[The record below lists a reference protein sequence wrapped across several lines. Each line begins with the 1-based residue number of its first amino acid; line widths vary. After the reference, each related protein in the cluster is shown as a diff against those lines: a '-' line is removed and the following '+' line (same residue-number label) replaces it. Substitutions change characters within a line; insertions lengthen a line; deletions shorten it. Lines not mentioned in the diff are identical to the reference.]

1 MNGTDIINTNQIQ
14 QFGEA
19 LLVIIAYVLI
29 GYIMQRVGYLIP
41 DWYSKSEM
49 KRTSQS
55 SSNLYHGNYQQFIQ
69 VFKEQ
74 YRQLLIFMPIKYVG
88 NFLYYI
94 VLPLQYFQLLSTS
107 LTAYHSIENK
117 NGNNYSNNPFFWQ
130 NLIICITAKS
140 FLLILAGLFS
150 TCLYYSRKRKS
161 RQQTGILTNEADVTA
176 YMHKYRQVEYIAI
189 LILALCI
196 IIIYIIIYSVYY
208 MIIHW
213 QNGVYLD
220 YLQHQHMI

>member
-107 LTAYHSIENK
+107 LTAYHSIQNK

-176 YMHKYRQVEYIAI
+176 YMHKYRQVQYI
-189 LILALCI
+189 LPLSSLHFVSLLLTLLLTLL
-196 IIIYIIIYSVYY
+196 YIVSIT
-208 MIIHW
+208 
-213 QNGVYLD
+213 
-220 YLQHQHMI
+220 

>member
-41 DWYSKSEM
+41 DWYSKTEL
-49 KRTSQS
+49 KRKHESYS
-55 SSNLYHGNYQQFIQ
+55 SYNGSNYNQQFIQ
-69 VFKEQ
+69 LFKQQ

-88 NFLYYI
+88 NFLYYV

-107 LTAYHSIENK
+107 LTAYHSIQHQ

-130 NLIICITAKS
+130 NLIICIAAKS

-150 TCLYYSRKRKS
+150 TCLYFSRKRKS

-176 YMHKYRQVEYIAI
+176 YMNKYRQV
-189 LILALCI
+189 LF
-196 IIIYIIIYSVYY
+196 
-208 MIIHW
+208 IHPCTFY
-213 QNGVYLD
+213 N
-220 YLQHQHMI
+220 

>member
-1 MNGTDIINTNQIQ
+1 MVDIETKQIQ
-14 QFGEA
+14 QFGLA

-41 DWYSKSEM
+41 DWYSKSEL
-49 KRTSQS
+49 KRKSQS
-55 SSNLYHGNYQQFIQ
+55 SSYPGNYQQFIQ
-69 VFKEQ
+69 IFKEQ

-107 LTAYHSIENK
+107 LTAYHSIEND
-117 NGNNYSNNPFFWQ
+117 NDGNYSNNPFFWQ

-176 YMHKYRQVEYIAI
+176 YMHKYRQVEY
-189 LILALCI
+189 
-196 IIIYIIIYSVYY
+196 YS
-208 MIIHW
+208 I
-213 QNGVYLD
+213 
-220 YLQHQHMI
+220 